1 MKIIIEWINNIILS
15 QWQLILAFFISQL
28 INVILSTIK
37 SVLTVKGT
45 KFTATL
51 INTISYTLN
60 AAVINQIGKV
70 DDLFLVCIF
79 TAITNIIGV
88 SFSLWLLDKLRKEQL
103 WRISATVK
111 TEFFNDL
118 IHELSEN
125 NIEFITYNT
134 SWKKRVPIDV
144 FSNTRSESEIV
155 KTIFN
160 KYNVKYTISVNH
172 GEL

>member
-70 DDLFLVCIF
+70 DDLFLVCLF

-118 IHELSEN
+118 IHELSDN
-125 NIEFITYNT
+125 NIVYLTLYLLKIVFTISDSDLVFENT
-134 SWKKRVPIDV
+134 SIGTRFFHDV
-144 FSNTRSESEIV
+144 LYVINSILLSDNS
-155 KTIFN
+155 
-160 KYNVKYTISVNH
+160 
-172 GEL
+172 

>member
-1 MKIIIEWINNIILS
+1 MKTIIEWINDIIFS
-15 QWQLILAFFISQL
+15 QWPLILAFFISQL

-88 SFSLWLLDKLRKEQL
+88 VL
-103 WRISATVK
+103 V
-111 TEFFNDL
+111 
-118 IHELSEN
+118 
-125 NIEFITYNT
+125 YG
-134 SWKKRVPIDV
+134 
-144 FSNTRSESEIV
+144 
-155 KTIFN
+155 
-160 KYNVKYTISVNH
+160 Y
-172 GEL
+172 

>member
-1 MKIIIEWINNIILS
+1 MKTIIEWINNIIFS

-70 DDLFLVCIF
+70 DDLFLVCVF

-111 TEFFNDL
+111 TECFKDL
-118 IHELSEN
+118 IQDLSEN
-125 NIEFITYNT
+125 NIDFITYNT

-144 FSNTRSESEIV
+144 FSNTRSESEII

-160 KYNVKYTISVNH
+160 RYNVKYTISVNY